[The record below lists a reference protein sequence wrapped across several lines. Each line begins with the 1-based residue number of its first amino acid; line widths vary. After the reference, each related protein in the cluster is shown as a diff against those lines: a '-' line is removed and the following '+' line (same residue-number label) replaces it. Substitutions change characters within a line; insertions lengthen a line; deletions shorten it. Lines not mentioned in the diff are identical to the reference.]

1 MKYLYGLFY
10 VTDVLLA
17 VNVILYGIIVTGA
30 LTWIFL
36 YRIISFIC
44 LATNCVTNIDQSK
57 RENKKLPDK
66 ISLKCTLCNYRIK
79 NVGT

>member
-30 LTWIFL
+30 LIWIFL

-57 RENKKLPDK
+57 RENKK
-66 ISLKCTLCNYRIK
+66 
-79 NVGT
+79 

>member
-10 VTDVLLA
+10 VTA

-30 LTWIFL
+30 LIWIFL

-57 RENKKLPDK
+57 RENKK
-66 ISLKCTLCNYRIK
+66 
-79 NVGT
+79 